1 MKYGS
6 YMSKVNS
13 NVQNKIELK
22 VDFANTPGLTQF
34 FLLFFLQGWNYSMPY
49 MKIIHITD
57 ISTSL
62 YNYRTD
68 FRLGKLMLPHYCIA
82 YLENGMSI

>member
-13 NVQNKIELK
+13 SMNNKTELK

-34 FLLFFLQGWNYSMPY
+34 SLLFFLQGWNYSMPY
-49 MKIIHITD
+49 MKIIHIND
-57 ISTSL
+57 NST
-62 YNYRTD
+62 
-68 FRLGKLMLPHYCIA
+68 
-82 YLENGMSI
+82 